1 MKRKINA
8 FLLTF
13 LLLCGFAV
21 AEESSISILPLDQI
35 KPGMKGTGRTVFK
48 GDKIEEFGVEILGI
62 LHNFQP
68 RRNLIL
74 AKLESEVLD
83 EAGVIEGMSGSPVYV
98 GEKLIGAVAYS
109 VGAFAKEAIAG
120 ITPIGEM
127 LAISPEKGPA
137 SSFAPRMQVLSHL
150 TLDELFE
157 LNKERFQLPLAEAEG
172 RLVKPL
178 SIPLVFSGFS
188 PYVFEKAKANFSRM
202 GFTPIQSGS
211 QGQIQPEMSSSG
223 LTLQPGS
230 PIGVQL
236 IKGDIN
242 VSYLGTVTHVDGN
255 SVLAF
260 GHPVFNLG
268 PVDLAMTKARV
279 ITVLPSLM
287 LSSWLAVSD
296 VTIGRFVQDRT
307 AGILGELGKMPKFIP
322 INFKILDVES
332 GEREFKIQ
340 VANDKILTPF
350 LVNLAAASVISSE
363 ERGIGDLTLE
373 LNGVI
378 YLDNGMN
385 VRLEDLFSGNFD
397 MASTNLSGLVTAVVY
412 MLTTNEFIEL
422 GIHSIDLNI
431 TVAEEV
437 RFAYLEKVWLE
448 KYEAYPGERV
458 RMKVYYRNFRGNTVE
473 EEFPLPIP
481 NLPSGSEFSLVVGD
495 AVSLQSIEFRQYRT
509 TSFVPRS
516 LYQLVRMLNSLR
528 RHNYIYF
535 KIIATK
541 PGLFLRGEEMPNLPP
556 TMKSMFSS
564 PRAASSPPI
573 EITRSTLGEY
583 RHVIPY
589 VFNGLAVIP
598 IKIK

>member
-1 MKRKINA
+1 
-8 FLLTF
+8 
-13 LLLCGFAV
+13 
-21 AEESSISILPLDQI
+21 
-35 KPGMKGTGRTVFK
+35 
-48 GDKIEEFGVEILGI
+48 
-62 LHNFQP
+62 
-68 RRNLIL
+68 
-74 AKLESEVLD
+74 
-83 EAGVIEGMSGSPVYV
+83 
-98 GEKLIGAVAYS
+98 
-109 VGAFAKEAIAG
+109 
-120 ITPIGEM
+120 
-127 LAISPEKGPA
+127 
-137 SSFAPRMQVLSHL
+137 
-150 TLDELFE
+150 
-157 LNKERFQLPLAEAEG
+157 
-172 RLVKPL
+172 
-178 SIPLVFSGFS
+178 
-188 PYVFEKAKANFSRM
+188 
-202 GFTPIQSGS
+202 
-211 QGQIQPEMSSSG
+211 
-223 LTLQPGS
+223 
-230 PIGVQL
+230 
-236 IKGDIN
+236 
-242 VSYLGTVTHVDGN
+242 
-255 SVLAF
+255 
-260 GHPVFNLG
+260 VFNLG
-268 PVDLAMTKARV
+268 PVDLAITKARV

-296 VTIGRFVQDRT
+296 ITVGRFVQDRT
-307 AGILGELGKMPKFIP
+307 PGILGELGKMPKFIP
-322 INFKILDVES
+322 INFKILDLES

-340 VANDKILTPF
+340 VADDKILTPF

-373 LNGVI
+373 LKGII
-378 YLDNGMN
+378 YLENGMN
-385 VRLEDLFSGNFD
+385 VQLEDLFSGNFD

-412 MLTTNEFIEL
+412 MLTNNEFREL

-495 AVSLQSIEFRQYRT
+495 AVSLQSIEFRQYKT

-528 RHNYIYF
+528 KHNYIYF

-583 RHVIPY
+583 RHAIPY